1 MSEITKKVLFSEVDA
16 KLNMNMSG
24 LINSMQDC
32 INKQTEEI
40 DRGSA
45 FLKSHNRAW
54 FTVSWNIE
62 VKRLPKLSEEITVK
76 TWAYGFSVVT
86 GERNV
91 IITDTDGND
100 IVCAD
105 SHWGYMDVES
115 QRPAKITDEDVEGYV
130 MGERYPMEKVS
141 RKIKLPESFDYV
153 EDVWVRKEDLDFNN
167 HMSNGRYII
176 NAYEYVPE
184 GKVKRISIDYKK
196 QCKYKDKLCVFT
208 NHTDNEYIIKFTGK
222 DDGDDRAVVLF
233 EIE

>member
-1 MSEITKKVLFSEVDA
+1 MSEITKNVLFSEVDA

-100 IVCAD
+100 IVCA
-105 SHWGYMDVES
+105 
-115 QRPAKITDEDVEGYV
+115 KITDEDVEGYV

-184 GKVKRISIDYKK
+184 GKVKRIRIDYKK
-196 QCKYKDKLCVFT
+196 QCKYKDELCVFT

-222 DDGDDRAVVLF
+222 EDGEDRAVVLF